1 MTTMKKENYQIGS
14 SLFAMARSK
23 ARGLGIEPTGLKLEE
38 LIHAIQETEGHQS
51 CFRKKKQCSE
61 LSCCW
66 QRSCKAEMID
76 R

>member
-1 MTTMKKENYQIGS
+1 MKKDKYLIGS
-14 SLFAMARSK
+14 SLFALARSK
-23 ARGLGIEPTGLKLEE
+23 ARGLGIEPAGLKLEA
-38 LIHAIQETEGHQS
+38 LIHAIQNNEGHQS
-51 CFRKKKQCSE
+51 CFRKQKQCSE